1 MKTKQLSNH
10 QIGVILSLSIISLK
24 VLIYPAVIGRYS
36 FNNCYLSVI
45 LSLSVDFLAIACILF
60 VIKHNPDKTFFEM
73 MESCFGKVF
82 SKIIGSLLMVF
93 FLFKAFAS
101 IKELQNYF
109 VQLLFEEIQWE
120 YFVLPLIA
128 LLIFMMNKSF
138 RTFARSVEF
147 FYYFIVIGA
156 VLSVALPLNDIKFF
170 NLLPILPDG
179 IAPIVRGSFLT
190 TFQFGDY
197 LVFFLL
203 MGRVKYSKK
212 TEKTI
217 LGFVIFT
224 DLIIVL
230 FFIIFS
236 ALFGETVVNQLL
248 AVSDVPLYSNMAY
261 NNGRL
266 EWISIIIWTIVL
278 IFQSGIMLLC
288 SLETMQYVT
297 TIKNRFVL
305 SLMVSTV
312 IFVLLLIFY
321 LGFADALVIITSV
334 AFSVSI
340 FVFKLMLL
348 ILSLIATWRNKNE
361 KSI

>member
-1 MKTKQLSNH
+1 MKTNQLSNH

-24 VLIYPAVIGRYS
+24 VLIYPAVIGRNS
-36 FNNCYLSVI
+36 FNNCYFSVI
-45 LSLSVDFLAIACILF
+45 LSLSMDFLAIICILF
-60 VIKHNPDKTFFEM
+60 VIKHNPDKTFFEI
-73 MESCFGKVF
+73 MEGCFGKVF
-82 SKIIGSLLMVF
+82 SKIIGSLLMTF

-109 VQLLFEEIQWE
+109 VQLLFEEIGWE

-156 VLSVALPLNDIKFF
+156 VLSVALPLKDIKFF

-179 IAPIVRGSFLT
+179 ITPIVRGSFLT

-197 LVFFLL
+197 LVLFLL
-203 MGRVKYSKK
+203 MGRVKYSNK

-217 LGFVIFT
+217 FGFVIFT
-224 DLIIVL
+224 DLIIIL

-297 TIKNRFVL
+297 TIKNRFIL
-305 SLMVSTV
+305 SLIVSAV
-312 IFVLLLIFY
+312 IFVLLLLFY
-321 LGFADALVIITSV
+321 LDFADALVIITSV

-340 FVFKLMLL
+340 FAFKLMLL
-348 ILSLIATWRNKNE
+348 LLSLIATWRNKNE